1 MYSFVI
7 NDLFFTENKQYC
19 STIDNLFKMFVIVVA
34 TTESPSG
41 KHVCVNLS
49 ILTIITCML

>member
-7 NDLFFTENKQYC
+7 NDLFYTENKQYY